1 MNKNL
6 ITVVGSGYVGMSLSV
21 LLAQNN
27 IVTVLD
33 IDEERVN
40 KINNNQSTIVDE
52 HIENYLEKKDLSIS
66 ATNDQN
72 QAFYKAEFIIVATPT
87 NYDEETGHF
96 DTTSVDK
103 VVESALEKNTN
114 ALIIIKSTIPVGHTK
129 TLQSKFNTSR
139 IIFSPEFL
147 REGKALIDNLFP
159 SRIIVGGNCELSNR
173 FAKILLDASEKKDVE
188 IIFSRSTEAEAIKLF
203 ANTYL
208 AMRVAFFNELDSYSM
223 VHELD
228 TKDIIEG
235 IGLDARIGKGY
246 NNPSFG
252 YGGYCLPKDT
262 KQMLSNFKD
271 VPQNIIQAIVESNL
285 TRKKFISDQII
296 KKNPKVVGFYRL
308 IMKSN
313 SDNFRSSAIQ
323 GIMENIISSGIPIII
338 YEPSLKSEL
347 FFDSE
352 VINDI
357 TEFKKRSD
365 VIVANRK
372 SSELLDVSKKLFSRD
387 IFGDN

>member
-208 AMRVAFFNELDSYSM
+208 AMRVAFFN
-223 VHELD
+223 
-228 TKDIIEG
+228 
-235 IGLDARIGKGY
+235 
-246 NNPSFG
+246 
-252 YGGYCLPKDT
+252 
-262 KQMLSNFKD
+262 
-271 VPQNIIQAIVESNL
+271 
-285 TRKKFISDQII
+285 
-296 KKNPKVVGFYRL
+296 
-308 IMKSN
+308 
-313 SDNFRSSAIQ
+313 
-323 GIMENIISSGIPIII
+323 
-338 YEPSLKSEL
+338 
-347 FFDSE
+347 
-352 VINDI
+352 
-357 TEFKKRSD
+357 
-365 VIVANRK
+365 
-372 SSELLDVSKKLFSRD
+372 
-387 IFGDN
+387 